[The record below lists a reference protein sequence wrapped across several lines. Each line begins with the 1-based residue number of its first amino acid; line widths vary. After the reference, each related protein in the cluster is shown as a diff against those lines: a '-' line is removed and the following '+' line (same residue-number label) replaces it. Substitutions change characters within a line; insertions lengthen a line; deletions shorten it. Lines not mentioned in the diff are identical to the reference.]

1 MIMDVHDLNGSL
13 NELREKFLSGKISRR
28 DFLRKLGKMGLAAPV
43 ALYAARMSGIFG
55 VEHAFAGSK
64 KEEVKQAPPEKLSET
79 IEDALSLKMLEP
91 LEMRDNSQFKTR
103 PPWRVGFANP
113 GVNNPW
119 RVCFQ
124 ACIEYQKSLTPEI
137 GEFYQTDAGEKA
149 EKQISDIEDLM
160 GKDLDAIMVN
170 PVTSEALKPIM
181 EEIHNAGVPSVTV
194 DRWVDTD
201 KVTCRTSSEHQ
212 DIVGSSVAEYFGRQ
226 LGGKG
231 KVIWMK
237 AIEGVPE
244 HDRRNNSFRDVI
256 TSKYPD
262 IELVGPHLV
271 GDLQASS
278 HKRVANDLITKHPD
292 LDALFDDISFNMPHI
307 LDIFL
312 ERGMKIP
319 VLNGE
324 DINGWLKLW
333 KKHQVRSIAGSF
345 PVYCGRTGVKAVEL
359 ILKGEPTPKVWW
371 IPVLVIDQEER
382 DKLIRPN
389 FPDSFFATTEVPERW
404 LVEEYDIMTKLT

>member
-1 MIMDVHDLNGSL
+1 MDVHDLNGSL

-91 LEMRDNSQFKTR
+91 IEMRDNSQFKTK

-160 GKDLDAIMVN
+160 GKDLDATWSTRS
-170 PVTSEALKPIM
+170 PA
-181 EEIHNAGVPSVTV
+181 
-194 DRWVDTD
+194 
-201 KVTCRTSSEHQ
+201 
-212 DIVGSSVAEYFGRQ
+212 
-226 LGGKG
+226 
-231 KVIWMK
+231 
-237 AIEGVPE
+237 
-244 HDRRNNSFRDVI
+244 RR
-256 TSKYPD
+256 
-262 IELVGPHLV
+262 
-271 GDLQASS
+271 
-278 HKRVANDLITKHPD
+278 
-292 LDALFDDISFNMPHI
+292 
-307 LDIFL
+307 
-312 ERGMKIP
+312 
-319 VLNGE
+319 
-324 DINGWLKLW
+324 
-333 KKHQVRSIAGSF
+333 
-345 PVYCGRTGVKAVEL
+345 
-359 ILKGEPTPKVWW
+359 
-371 IPVLVIDQEER
+371 
-382 DKLIRPN
+382 
-389 FPDSFFATTEVPERW
+389 
-404 LVEEYDIMTKLT
+404 